1 MKIIYCIAGTCHSGG
16 MERVLA
22 NKANYLVEKGHEIVI
37 ITTDQHGRVPF
48 FSLNNKIRCFDL
60 GINYEDNNGKSFLN
74 KLIHYP
80 FKQYLHKK
88 RLKSVLLR
96 ERADITVCMF
106 NNDASFI
113 TDINDGSA
121 KLLEIHF
128 SKFKRLQYNRK
139 GIWRLADLWRS
150 MRDER
155 VVRKFDKF
163 IVLTEEDKKLWGE
176 IKNIEVIPNAIT
188 VIPKETSTLEN
199 QRVLAVGRFTF
210 QKGFDRLV
218 EAWRIISNQF
228 PDWKLDIVGD
238 GEEYDKLVALIKQY
252 RLDNSVSLI
261 QAQKDLSSKYLG
273 ASIYAM
279 TSHYEGL
286 PMVLLEAQSY
296 GLPIVSFD
304 CKCGPKDIIED
315 GENGFLVDDGN
326 VLEFAKRIGELMEN
340 ASLRKKMGNKAY
352 KSSIRFNE
360 DIIMNQWIQTF
371 KSLMNR

>member
-60 GINYEDNNGKSFLN
+60 GINYEDNNGKSFFN

-199 QRVLAVGRFTF
+199 KRVLAVGRFTF

-360 DIIMNQWIQTF
+360 DIIMNQWIQIF
-371 KSLMNR
+371 KSLVNR

>member
-60 GINYEDNNGKSFLN
+60 GINYEDNNGKSFFN

-340 ASLRKKMGNKAY
+340 ASLRKEMGNKAY

-360 DIIMNQWIQTF
+360 DIIMNQWIQIF
-371 KSLMNR
+371 KSLVNR

>member
-48 FSLNNKIRCFDL
+48 FLLNNKIRCFDL

-199 QRVLAVGRFTF
+199 KRVLAVGRFTF

-340 ASLRKKMGNKAY
+340 ASLRKKMGNRAY

>member
-48 FSLNNKIRCFDL
+48 FLLNNKIRCFDL

-199 QRVLAVGRFTF
+199 KRVLAVGRFTF